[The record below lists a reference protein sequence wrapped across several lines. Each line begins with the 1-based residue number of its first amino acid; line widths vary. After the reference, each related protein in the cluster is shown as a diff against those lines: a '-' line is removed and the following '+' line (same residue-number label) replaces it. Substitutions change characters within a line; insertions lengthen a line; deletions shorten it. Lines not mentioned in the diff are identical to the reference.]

1 MGECRNTA
9 IVLAAGQGKR
19 MHSKIQKQFMELDG
33 MPVLCYSLRCFQES
47 PLIRDV
53 ILVTGEEYV
62 FWCKEEIVEKYGF
75 TKVSA
80 VVSGGKER
88 YDSVYEGLLSCENS
102 DFVLIHDGARPFI
115 TEEIYCTLCPE
126 EESIMISAWPEFT
139 EEWDFAADE
148 EAVETIKEA
157 VRGIRNVRTGMNV
170 PPSKKAKVFVVS
182 EDAAVREVFENGKV
196 FFATL
201 GYASEVFVQADKE
214 GIAEDAVS
222 AVIGNAVIYM
232 PFAELVDI
240 EKEIERLKKE
250 EEKLEKEL
258 ARVNGM
264 LNMPARYSFP
274 FDYCSGLSLVLDKN
288 SMTEVTRSQLA
299 LFQIDISVLEE
310 DLDTAHQWYIC
321 KTPPSMCHVF
331 EELYAAKE
339 HETSQYFRIKVLELL
354 YHATKLR
361 KEDRVAA
368 TYYAREHIEIVKRVR
383 KAMLKDLSRSTPL
396 EQFLRGEAISTVT
409 FQTIFKQIYGRSPYA
424 YLKHYRMNSAAV
436 QLRESNESI
445 NQIALSLGYSN
456 ASKFARAFRDV
467 FGVLPKD
474 YRTAQK
480 AI

>member
-1 MGECRNTA
+1 MTQRSIYQNLDPTLNGYHPDWYDKNAKLISRKPGCSVISYQCNGTG
-9 IVLAAGQGKR
+9 ILYDYSIFPG
-19 MHSKIQKQFMELDG
+19 IDLIFMDFN
-33 MPVLCYSLRCFQES
+33 C
-47 PLIRDV
+47 
-53 ILVTGEEYV
+53 
-62 FWCKEEIVEKYGF
+62 
-75 TKVSA
+75 
-80 VVSGGKER
+80 
-88 YDSVYEGLLSCENS
+88 S
-102 DFVLIHDGARPFI
+102 DIF
-115 TEEIYCTLCPE
+115 
-126 EESIMISAWPEFT
+126 
-139 EEWDFAADE
+139 DE
-148 EAVETIKEA
+148 PNEM
-157 VRGIRNVRTGMNV
+157 RNVLEIRHYQEGRV
-170 PPSKKAKVFVVS
+170 EFEFEGDKVFHLQQ
-182 EDAAVREVFENGKV
+182 D
-196 FFATL
+196 
-201 GYASEVFVQADKE
+201 
-214 GIAEDAVS
+214 
-222 AVIGNAVIYM
+222 
-232 PFAELVDI
+232 ELC
-240 EKEIERLKKE
+240 
-250 EEKLEKEL
+250 
-258 ARVNGM
+258 VNGM

>member
-1 MGECRNTA
+1 MTQRSIYQNLDPTLNGYHPDWYDKNAKLISRKPGCSVISYQCNGTG
-9 IVLAAGQGKR
+9 ILYDNSIFPG
-19 MHSKIQKQFMELDG
+19 IDLIFMDFN
-33 MPVLCYSLRCFQES
+33 C
-47 PLIRDV
+47 
-53 ILVTGEEYV
+53 
-62 FWCKEEIVEKYGF
+62 
-75 TKVSA
+75 
-80 VVSGGKER
+80 
-88 YDSVYEGLLSCENS
+88 S
-102 DFVLIHDGARPFI
+102 DIF
-115 TEEIYCTLCPE
+115 
-126 EESIMISAWPEFT
+126 
-139 EEWDFAADE
+139 DE
-148 EAVETIKEA
+148 PNEM
-157 VRGIRNVRTGMNV
+157 RNVLEIRHYQEGRV
-170 PPSKKAKVFVVS
+170 EFEFEGDKVFHLQQD
-182 EDAAVREVFENGKV
+182 EFC
-196 FFATL
+196 
-201 GYASEVFVQADKE
+201 
-214 GIAEDAVS
+214 
-222 AVIGNAVIYM
+222 
-232 PFAELVDI
+232 
-240 EKEIERLKKE
+240 
-250 EEKLEKEL
+250 
-258 ARVNGM
+258 VNGM

>member
-1 MGECRNTA
+1 MTQRSIYQNLDPTLNGYHPDWYDKSAKLISRKPGCSVISYQCNGTG
-9 IVLAAGQGKR
+9 ILYDYSIFPG
-19 MHSKIQKQFMELDG
+19 IDLIFMDFN
-33 MPVLCYSLRCFQES
+33 C
-47 PLIRDV
+47 
-53 ILVTGEEYV
+53 
-62 FWCKEEIVEKYGF
+62 
-75 TKVSA
+75 
-80 VVSGGKER
+80 
-88 YDSVYEGLLSCENS
+88 S
-102 DFVLIHDGARPFI
+102 DIF
-115 TEEIYCTLCPE
+115 
-126 EESIMISAWPEFT
+126 
-139 EEWDFAADE
+139 DE
-148 EAVETIKEA
+148 PNEM
-157 VRGIRNVRTGMNV
+157 RNVLEIRHYQEGRV
-170 PPSKKAKVFVVS
+170 EFEFEGDKVFHLQQD
-182 EDAAVREVFENGKV
+182 EFC
-196 FFATL
+196 
-201 GYASEVFVQADKE
+201 
-214 GIAEDAVS
+214 
-222 AVIGNAVIYM
+222 
-232 PFAELVDI
+232 
-240 EKEIERLKKE
+240 
-250 EEKLEKEL
+250 
-258 ARVNGM
+258 VNGM

>member
-1 MGECRNTA
+1 MTQRSIYQNLDPTLNGYHPDWYDKNAKLISRKPGCSVISYQCNGTG
-9 IVLAAGQGKR
+9 ILYDYSIFPG
-19 MHSKIQKQFMELDG
+19 IDLIFMDFN
-33 MPVLCYSLRCFQES
+33 C
-47 PLIRDV
+47 
-53 ILVTGEEYV
+53 
-62 FWCKEEIVEKYGF
+62 
-75 TKVSA
+75 
-80 VVSGGKER
+80 
-88 YDSVYEGLLSCENS
+88 S
-102 DFVLIHDGARPFI
+102 DIF
-115 TEEIYCTLCPE
+115 
-126 EESIMISAWPEFT
+126 
-139 EEWDFAADE
+139 DE
-148 EAVETIKEA
+148 PNEM
-157 VRGIRNVRTGMNV
+157 RNVLEIRHYQEGRV
-170 PPSKKAKVFVVS
+170 EFEFEGDKVFHLQQD
-182 EDAAVREVFENGKV
+182 EFC
-196 FFATL
+196 
-201 GYASEVFVQADKE
+201 
-214 GIAEDAVS
+214 
-222 AVIGNAVIYM
+222 
-232 PFAELVDI
+232 
-240 EKEIERLKKE
+240 
-250 EEKLEKEL
+250 
-258 ARVNGM
+258 VNGL

>member
-1 MGECRNTA
+1 MTQRSIYQNLDPTLNGYHPDWYDKNAKLISRKPGCSVISYQCNGTG
-9 IVLAAGQGKR
+9 ILYDYSIFPG
-19 MHSKIQKQFMELDG
+19 IDLIFMDFN
-33 MPVLCYSLRCFQES
+33 C
-47 PLIRDV
+47 
-53 ILVTGEEYV
+53 
-62 FWCKEEIVEKYGF
+62 
-75 TKVSA
+75 
-80 VVSGGKER
+80 
-88 YDSVYEGLLSCENS
+88 S
-102 DFVLIHDGARPFI
+102 DIF
-115 TEEIYCTLCPE
+115 
-126 EESIMISAWPEFT
+126 
-139 EEWDFAADE
+139 DE
-148 EAVETIKEA
+148 PNEM
-157 VRGIRNVRTGMNV
+157 RNVLEIRHYQEGRV
-170 PPSKKAKVFVVS
+170 EFEFEGDKVFHLQQD
-182 EDAAVREVFENGKV
+182 EFC
-196 FFATL
+196 
-201 GYASEVFVQADKE
+201 
-214 GIAEDAVS
+214 
-222 AVIGNAVIYM
+222 
-232 PFAELVDI
+232 
-240 EKEIERLKKE
+240 
-250 EEKLEKEL
+250 
-258 ARVNGM
+258 VNGM

-288 SMTEVTRSQLA
+288 SMTEVTRSQRA

>member
-1 MGECRNTA
+1 MTQRSIYQNLDPTLNGYHPDWYDKNAKLISRKPGCSVISYQCNGTG
-9 IVLAAGQGKR
+9 ILYDYSIFPG
-19 MHSKIQKQFMELDG
+19 IDLIFMDFN
-33 MPVLCYSLRCFQES
+33 C
-47 PLIRDV
+47 
-53 ILVTGEEYV
+53 
-62 FWCKEEIVEKYGF
+62 
-75 TKVSA
+75 
-80 VVSGGKER
+80 
-88 YDSVYEGLLSCENS
+88 S
-102 DFVLIHDGARPFI
+102 DIF
-115 TEEIYCTLCPE
+115 
-126 EESIMISAWPEFT
+126 
-139 EEWDFAADE
+139 DE
-148 EAVETIKEA
+148 PNEM
-157 VRGIRNVRTGMNV
+157 RNVLEIRHYQEGRV
-170 PPSKKAKVFVVS
+170 EFEFEGDKVFHLQQD
-182 EDAAVREVFENGKV
+182 EFC
-196 FFATL
+196 
-201 GYASEVFVQADKE
+201 
-214 GIAEDAVS
+214 
-222 AVIGNAVIYM
+222 
-232 PFAELVDI
+232 
-240 EKEIERLKKE
+240 
-250 EEKLEKEL
+250 
-258 ARVNGM
+258 VNGM

-368 TYYAREHIEIVKRVR
+368 TYYAREQIEIVKRVR

>member
-1 MGECRNTA
+1 MTQRSIYQNLDPTLNGYHPDWYDKNAKLISRKPGCSVISYQCNGTG
-9 IVLAAGQGKR
+9 ILYDYSIFPG
-19 MHSKIQKQFMELDG
+19 IDLIFMDFN
-33 MPVLCYSLRCFQES
+33 C
-47 PLIRDV
+47 
-53 ILVTGEEYV
+53 
-62 FWCKEEIVEKYGF
+62 
-75 TKVSA
+75 
-80 VVSGGKER
+80 
-88 YDSVYEGLLSCENS
+88 S
-102 DFVLIHDGARPFI
+102 DIF
-115 TEEIYCTLCPE
+115 
-126 EESIMISAWPEFT
+126 
-139 EEWDFAADE
+139 DE
-148 EAVETIKEA
+148 PNEM
-157 VRGIRNVRTGMNV
+157 RNVLEIRHYQEGRV
-170 PPSKKAKVFVVS
+170 EFEFEGDKVFHLQQD
-182 EDAAVREVFENGKV
+182 EFC
-196 FFATL
+196 
-201 GYASEVFVQADKE
+201 
-214 GIAEDAVS
+214 
-222 AVIGNAVIYM
+222 
-232 PFAELVDI
+232 
-240 EKEIERLKKE
+240 
-250 EEKLEKEL
+250 
-258 ARVNGM
+258 VNGM

-445 NQIALSLGYSN
+445 NQIALTLGYSN
-456 ASKFARAFRDV
+456 ASTFASAFRDV

>member
-1 MGECRNTA
+1 MTQRSIYQNLDPTLNGYHPDWYDKNAKLISRKPGCSVISYQCNGTG
-9 IVLAAGQGKR
+9 ILYDYSIFPG
-19 MHSKIQKQFMELDG
+19 IDLIFMDFN
-33 MPVLCYSLRCFQES
+33 C
-47 PLIRDV
+47 
-53 ILVTGEEYV
+53 
-62 FWCKEEIVEKYGF
+62 
-75 TKVSA
+75 
-80 VVSGGKER
+80 
-88 YDSVYEGLLSCENS
+88 S
-102 DFVLIHDGARPFI
+102 DIF
-115 TEEIYCTLCPE
+115 
-126 EESIMISAWPEFT
+126 
-139 EEWDFAADE
+139 DE
-148 EAVETIKEA
+148 PNEM
-157 VRGIRNVRTGMNV
+157 RNVLEIRHYQEGRV
-170 PPSKKAKVFVVS
+170 EFEFEGDKVFHLQQD
-182 EDAAVREVFENGKV
+182 EFC
-196 FFATL
+196 
-201 GYASEVFVQADKE
+201 
-214 GIAEDAVS
+214 
-222 AVIGNAVIYM
+222 
-232 PFAELVDI
+232 
-240 EKEIERLKKE
+240 
-250 EEKLEKEL
+250 
-258 ARVNGM
+258 VNGM
-264 LNMPARYSFP
+264 LNMPTRYSFP

>member
-1 MGECRNTA
+1 MTQRSIYQNLDPTLNGYHPDWYDKNAKLISRKPGCSVISYQCNGTG
-9 IVLAAGQGKR
+9 ILYDYSIFPG
-19 MHSKIQKQFMELDG
+19 IDLIFMDFN
-33 MPVLCYSLRCFQES
+33 C
-47 PLIRDV
+47 
-53 ILVTGEEYV
+53 
-62 FWCKEEIVEKYGF
+62 
-75 TKVSA
+75 
-80 VVSGGKER
+80 
-88 YDSVYEGLLSCENS
+88 S
-102 DFVLIHDGARPFI
+102 DIF
-115 TEEIYCTLCPE
+115 
-126 EESIMISAWPEFT
+126 
-139 EEWDFAADE
+139 DE
-148 EAVETIKEA
+148 PNEM
-157 VRGIRNVRTGMNV
+157 RNVLEIRHYQEGRV
-170 PPSKKAKVFVVS
+170 EFEFEGDKVFHLQQD
-182 EDAAVREVFENGKV
+182 EFC
-196 FFATL
+196 
-201 GYASEVFVQADKE
+201 
-214 GIAEDAVS
+214 
-222 AVIGNAVIYM
+222 
-232 PFAELVDI
+232 
-240 EKEIERLKKE
+240 
-250 EEKLEKEL
+250 
-258 ARVNGM
+258 VNGM

-436 QLRESNESI
+436 QLRESNETI
-445 NQIALSLGYSN
+445 NQIALSLGYSK

>member
-1 MGECRNTA
+1 MTQRSIYQNLDPTLNGYHPDWYDKNAKLISRKPGCSVISYQCNGTG
-9 IVLAAGQGKR
+9 ILYDY
-19 MHSKIQKQFMELDG
+19 SIFPSIDLIFMDFN
-33 MPVLCYSLRCFQES
+33 C
-47 PLIRDV
+47 
-53 ILVTGEEYV
+53 
-62 FWCKEEIVEKYGF
+62 
-75 TKVSA
+75 
-80 VVSGGKER
+80 
-88 YDSVYEGLLSCENS
+88 S
-102 DFVLIHDGARPFI
+102 DIF
-115 TEEIYCTLCPE
+115 
-126 EESIMISAWPEFT
+126 
-139 EEWDFAADE
+139 DE
-148 EAVETIKEA
+148 PNEM
-157 VRGIRNVRTGMNV
+157 RNVLEIRHYQEGRV
-170 PPSKKAKVFVVS
+170 EFEFEGDKVFHLQQD
-182 EDAAVREVFENGKV
+182 EFC
-196 FFATL
+196 
-201 GYASEVFVQADKE
+201 
-214 GIAEDAVS
+214 
-222 AVIGNAVIYM
+222 
-232 PFAELVDI
+232 
-240 EKEIERLKKE
+240 
-250 EEKLEKEL
+250 
-258 ARVNGM
+258 VNGM

>member
-1 MGECRNTA
+1 MTQRSIYQNLDPTLNGYHPDWYDKNAKLISRKPGCSVISYQCNGTGILYDYA
-9 IVLAAGQGKR
+9 IFPGIDL
-19 MHSKIQKQFMELDG
+19 IFMDFN
-33 MPVLCYSLRCFQES
+33 C
-47 PLIRDV
+47 
-53 ILVTGEEYV
+53 
-62 FWCKEEIVEKYGF
+62 
-75 TKVSA
+75 
-80 VVSGGKER
+80 
-88 YDSVYEGLLSCENS
+88 S
-102 DFVLIHDGARPFI
+102 DIF
-115 TEEIYCTLCPE
+115 
-126 EESIMISAWPEFT
+126 
-139 EEWDFAADE
+139 DE
-148 EAVETIKEA
+148 PNEM
-157 VRGIRNVRTGMNV
+157 RNVLEIRHYQEGRV
-170 PPSKKAKVFVVS
+170 EFEFEGDKVFHLQQD
-182 EDAAVREVFENGKV
+182 EFC
-196 FFATL
+196 
-201 GYASEVFVQADKE
+201 
-214 GIAEDAVS
+214 
-222 AVIGNAVIYM
+222 
-232 PFAELVDI
+232 
-240 EKEIERLKKE
+240 
-250 EEKLEKEL
+250 
-258 ARVNGM
+258 VNGM

-383 KAMLKDLSRSTPL
+383 KAMLKDLSRSIPL

>member
-1 MGECRNTA
+1 MTQRSIYQNLDPTLNGYHPDWYDKNAKLISRKPGCSVISYQCNGTG
-9 IVLAAGQGKR
+9 ILYDYSIFPG
-19 MHSKIQKQFMELDG
+19 IDLIFMDFN
-33 MPVLCYSLRCFQES
+33 C
-47 PLIRDV
+47 
-53 ILVTGEEYV
+53 
-62 FWCKEEIVEKYGF
+62 
-75 TKVSA
+75 
-80 VVSGGKER
+80 
-88 YDSVYEGLLSCENS
+88 S
-102 DFVLIHDGARPFI
+102 DIF
-115 TEEIYCTLCPE
+115 
-126 EESIMISAWPEFT
+126 
-139 EEWDFAADE
+139 DE
-148 EAVETIKEA
+148 PNEM
-157 VRGIRNVRTGMNV
+157 RNVLEIRHYQEGRV
-170 PPSKKAKVFVVS
+170 EFEFEGDKVFHLQQD
-182 EDAAVREVFENGKV
+182 EFC
-196 FFATL
+196 
-201 GYASEVFVQADKE
+201 
-214 GIAEDAVS
+214 
-222 AVIGNAVIYM
+222 
-232 PFAELVDI
+232 
-240 EKEIERLKKE
+240 
-250 EEKLEKEL
+250 
-258 ARVNGM
+258 VNGM

-445 NQIALSLGYSN
+445 NQIALSLGYSD

>member
-1 MGECRNTA
+1 MTQRSIYQNLDPTLNGYHPDWYDKNAKLISRKPGCSVISYQCNGTG
-9 IVLAAGQGKR
+9 ILYDYSIFPG
-19 MHSKIQKQFMELDG
+19 IDLIFMDFN
-33 MPVLCYSLRCFQES
+33 C
-47 PLIRDV
+47 
-53 ILVTGEEYV
+53 
-62 FWCKEEIVEKYGF
+62 
-75 TKVSA
+75 
-80 VVSGGKER
+80 
-88 YDSVYEGLLSCENS
+88 S
-102 DFVLIHDGARPFI
+102 DIF
-115 TEEIYCTLCPE
+115 
-126 EESIMISAWPEFT
+126 
-139 EEWDFAADE
+139 DE
-148 EAVETIKEA
+148 PNEM
-157 VRGIRNVRTGMNV
+157 RNVLEIRHYQEGRV
-170 PPSKKAKVFVVS
+170 EFEFEGDKVFHLQQDEFCVH
-182 EDAAVREVFENGKV
+182 
-196 FFATL
+196 
-201 GYASEVFVQADKE
+201 
-214 GIAEDAVS
+214 
-222 AVIGNAVIYM
+222 
-232 PFAELVDI
+232 
-240 EKEIERLKKE
+240 
-250 EEKLEKEL
+250 
-258 ARVNGM
+258 GM

>member
-1 MGECRNTA
+1 MTQRSIYQNLDPTLNGYHPDWYDKNAKLISRKPGCSVISYQCNGTG
-9 IVLAAGQGKR
+9 ILYDYSIFPG
-19 MHSKIQKQFMELDG
+19 IDLIFMDFN
-33 MPVLCYSLRCFQES
+33 C
-47 PLIRDV
+47 
-53 ILVTGEEYV
+53 
-62 FWCKEEIVEKYGF
+62 
-75 TKVSA
+75 
-80 VVSGGKER
+80 
-88 YDSVYEGLLSCENS
+88 S
-102 DFVLIHDGARPFI
+102 DIF
-115 TEEIYCTLCPE
+115 
-126 EESIMISAWPEFT
+126 
-139 EEWDFAADE
+139 DE
-148 EAVETIKEA
+148 PNEM
-157 VRGIRNVRTGMNV
+157 RNVLEIRHYQEGRV
-170 PPSKKAKVFVVS
+170 EFEFEGDKVFHLQQD
-182 EDAAVREVFENGKV
+182 EFC
-196 FFATL
+196 
-201 GYASEVFVQADKE
+201 
-214 GIAEDAVS
+214 
-222 AVIGNAVIYM
+222 
-232 PFAELVDI
+232 
-240 EKEIERLKKE
+240 
-250 EEKLEKEL
+250 
-258 ARVNGM
+258 VNGM

-274 FDYCSGLSLVLDKN
+274 FDYCSGLSVVLDKN

>member
-1 MGECRNTA
+1 MTQRIIYKNLDPTLNGYHPDWYDKNAKLISRKPGCSVISYQCNGTG
-9 IVLAAGQGKR
+9 ILYDYSIFPG
-19 MHSKIQKQFMELDG
+19 IDLIFMDFN
-33 MPVLCYSLRCFQES
+33 C
-47 PLIRDV
+47 
-53 ILVTGEEYV
+53 
-62 FWCKEEIVEKYGF
+62 
-75 TKVSA
+75 
-80 VVSGGKER
+80 
-88 YDSVYEGLLSCENS
+88 S
-102 DFVLIHDGARPFI
+102 DIF
-115 TEEIYCTLCPE
+115 
-126 EESIMISAWPEFT
+126 
-139 EEWDFAADE
+139 DE
-148 EAVETIKEA
+148 PNEM
-157 VRGIRNVRTGMNV
+157 RNVLEIRHYQEGRV
-170 PPSKKAKVFVVS
+170 EFEFEGDKVFHLQQD
-182 EDAAVREVFENGKV
+182 EFC
-196 FFATL
+196 
-201 GYASEVFVQADKE
+201 
-214 GIAEDAVS
+214 
-222 AVIGNAVIYM
+222 
-232 PFAELVDI
+232 
-240 EKEIERLKKE
+240 
-250 EEKLEKEL
+250 
-258 ARVNGM
+258 VNGM

>member
-1 MGECRNTA
+1 MTQRSIYQNLDPTLNGYHPDWYDKNAKLISRKPGCSVISYQCNGTG
-9 IVLAAGQGKR
+9 ILYDYSIFPG
-19 MHSKIQKQFMELDG
+19 IDLIFMDFN
-33 MPVLCYSLRCFQES
+33 C
-47 PLIRDV
+47 
-53 ILVTGEEYV
+53 
-62 FWCKEEIVEKYGF
+62 
-75 TKVSA
+75 
-80 VVSGGKER
+80 
-88 YDSVYEGLLSCENS
+88 S
-102 DFVLIHDGARPFI
+102 DIF
-115 TEEIYCTLCPE
+115 
-126 EESIMISAWPEFT
+126 
-139 EEWDFAADE
+139 DE
-148 EAVETIKEA
+148 PNEM
-157 VRGIRNVRTGMNV
+157 RNVLEIRHYQEGRV
-170 PPSKKAKVFVVS
+170 EFEFEGDKVFHLQQD
-182 EDAAVREVFENGKV
+182 EFC
-196 FFATL
+196 
-201 GYASEVFVQADKE
+201 
-214 GIAEDAVS
+214 
-222 AVIGNAVIYM
+222 
-232 PFAELVDI
+232 
-240 EKEIERLKKE
+240 
-250 EEKLEKEL
+250 
-258 ARVNGM
+258 VNGM

-474 YRTAQK
+474 
-480 AI
+480 

>member
-1 MGECRNTA
+1 MTQRSIYQNLDPTLNGYHPDWYDKNAKLISRKPGCSVISYQCNGTG
-9 IVLAAGQGKR
+9 ILYDYSIFPG
-19 MHSKIQKQFMELDG
+19 IDLIFMDFN
-33 MPVLCYSLRCFQES
+33 C
-47 PLIRDV
+47 
-53 ILVTGEEYV
+53 
-62 FWCKEEIVEKYGF
+62 
-75 TKVSA
+75 
-80 VVSGGKER
+80 
-88 YDSVYEGLLSCENS
+88 S
-102 DFVLIHDGARPFI
+102 DIF
-115 TEEIYCTLCPE
+115 
-126 EESIMISAWPEFT
+126 
-139 EEWDFAADE
+139 DE
-148 EAVETIKEA
+148 PNEM
-157 VRGIRNVRTGMNV
+157 RNVLEIRHYQEGRV
-170 PPSKKAKVFVVS
+170 EFEFEGDKVFHLQQD
-182 EDAAVREVFENGKV
+182 EFC
-196 FFATL
+196 
-201 GYASEVFVQADKE
+201 
-214 GIAEDAVS
+214 
-222 AVIGNAVIYM
+222 
-232 PFAELVDI
+232 
-240 EKEIERLKKE
+240 
-250 EEKLEKEL
+250 
-258 ARVNGM
+258 VNGM

-396 EQFLRGEAISTVT
+396 EHFLRGEAISTVT

>member
-1 MGECRNTA
+1 MTQRSIYQNLDPTLNGYHPDWYDKNAKLISRKPGCSVISYQCNGTG
-9 IVLAAGQGKR
+9 ILYDYSIFPG
-19 MHSKIQKQFMELDG
+19 IDLIFMDFN
-33 MPVLCYSLRCFQES
+33 C
-47 PLIRDV
+47 
-53 ILVTGEEYV
+53 
-62 FWCKEEIVEKYGF
+62 
-75 TKVSA
+75 
-80 VVSGGKER
+80 
-88 YDSVYEGLLSCENS
+88 S
-102 DFVLIHDGARPFI
+102 DIF
-115 TEEIYCTLCPE
+115 
-126 EESIMISAWPEFT
+126 
-139 EEWDFAADE
+139 DE
-148 EAVETIKEA
+148 PNEM
-157 VRGIRNVRTGMNV
+157 RNVLEIRHYQEGRV
-170 PPSKKAKVFVVS
+170 EFEFEGDKVFHLQQD
-182 EDAAVREVFENGKV
+182 EFC
-196 FFATL
+196 
-201 GYASEVFVQADKE
+201 
-214 GIAEDAVS
+214 
-222 AVIGNAVIYM
+222 
-232 PFAELVDI
+232 
-240 EKEIERLKKE
+240 
-250 EEKLEKEL
+250 
-258 ARVNGM
+258 VNGM

-288 SMTEVTRSQLA
+288 SMMEVTRSQLA

>member
-1 MGECRNTA
+1 MTQRSIYQNLDPTLNGYHPDWYDKNAKLISRKPGCSVISYQCNGTG
-9 IVLAAGQGKR
+9 ILYDYSIFPG
-19 MHSKIQKQFMELDG
+19 IDLIFMDFN
-33 MPVLCYSLRCFQES
+33 C
-47 PLIRDV
+47 
-53 ILVTGEEYV
+53 
-62 FWCKEEIVEKYGF
+62 
-75 TKVSA
+75 
-80 VVSGGKER
+80 
-88 YDSVYEGLLSCENS
+88 S
-102 DFVLIHDGARPFI
+102 DIF
-115 TEEIYCTLCPE
+115 
-126 EESIMISAWPEFT
+126 
-139 EEWDFAADE
+139 DE
-148 EAVETIKEA
+148 PNEM
-157 VRGIRNVRTGMNV
+157 RNVLEIRHYQEGRV
-170 PPSKKAKVFVVS
+170 EFEFEGDKVFHLQQD
-182 EDAAVREVFENGKV
+182 EFC
-196 FFATL
+196 
-201 GYASEVFVQADKE
+201 
-214 GIAEDAVS
+214 
-222 AVIGNAVIYM
+222 
-232 PFAELVDI
+232 
-240 EKEIERLKKE
+240 
-250 EEKLEKEL
+250 
-258 ARVNGM
+258 VNGM

-321 KTPPSMCHVF
+321 KTPPSMSHVF

>member
-1 MGECRNTA
+1 MTQRSIYQNLDPTLNGYHPDWYDKNAKLISRKPGCSVISYQCNGTGILYDYSIFPGIDLIFMDFNCSDIFDEPNEMRS
-9 IVLAAGQGKR
+9 VLEIR
-19 MHSKIQKQFMELDG
+19 H
-33 MPVLCYSLRCFQES
+33 YQEG
-47 PLIRDV
+47 R
-53 ILVTGEEYV
+53 
-62 FWCKEEIVEKYGF
+62 VEF
-75 TKVSA
+75 
-80 VVSGGKER
+80 EF
-88 YDSVYEGLLSCENS
+88 EG
-102 DFVLIHDGARPFI
+102 D
-115 TEEIYCTLCPE
+115 
-126 EESIMISAWPEFT
+126 
-139 EEWDFAADE
+139 
-148 EAVETIKEA
+148 
-157 VRGIRNVRTGMNV
+157 
-170 PPSKKAKVFVVS
+170 KVFHLQQD
-182 EDAAVREVFENGKV
+182 EFC
-196 FFATL
+196 
-201 GYASEVFVQADKE
+201 
-214 GIAEDAVS
+214 
-222 AVIGNAVIYM
+222 
-232 PFAELVDI
+232 
-240 EKEIERLKKE
+240 
-250 EEKLEKEL
+250 
-258 ARVNGM
+258 VNGM

>member
-1 MGECRNTA
+1 MTQRSIYQNLDPTLNGYHPDWYDKNAKLISRKPGCSVISYQCNGTG
-9 IVLAAGQGKR
+9 ILYDYSIFPG
-19 MHSKIQKQFMELDG
+19 IDLIFMDFN
-33 MPVLCYSLRCFQES
+33 C
-47 PLIRDV
+47 
-53 ILVTGEEYV
+53 
-62 FWCKEEIVEKYGF
+62 
-75 TKVSA
+75 
-80 VVSGGKER
+80 
-88 YDSVYEGLLSCENS
+88 S
-102 DFVLIHDGARPFI
+102 DIF
-115 TEEIYCTLCPE
+115 
-126 EESIMISAWPEFT
+126 
-139 EEWDFAADE
+139 DE
-148 EAVETIKEA
+148 PNEM
-157 VRGIRNVRTGMNV
+157 RNVLEIRHYQEGRV
-170 PPSKKAKVFVVS
+170 EFEFEGDKVFHLQQD
-182 EDAAVREVFENGKV
+182 EFC
-196 FFATL
+196 
-201 GYASEVFVQADKE
+201 
-214 GIAEDAVS
+214 
-222 AVIGNAVIYM
+222 
-232 PFAELVDI
+232 
-240 EKEIERLKKE
+240 
-250 EEKLEKEL
+250 
-258 ARVNGM
+258 VNGM

-354 YHATKLR
+354 YRATKLR

>member
-1 MGECRNTA
+1 MTQRSIYQNMDPTLNGYHPDWYDKNAKLISRKPGCSVISYQCNGTG
-9 IVLAAGQGKR
+9 ILYDYSIFPG
-19 MHSKIQKQFMELDG
+19 IDLIFMDFN
-33 MPVLCYSLRCFQES
+33 C
-47 PLIRDV
+47 
-53 ILVTGEEYV
+53 
-62 FWCKEEIVEKYGF
+62 
-75 TKVSA
+75 
-80 VVSGGKER
+80 
-88 YDSVYEGLLSCENS
+88 S
-102 DFVLIHDGARPFI
+102 DIF
-115 TEEIYCTLCPE
+115 
-126 EESIMISAWPEFT
+126 
-139 EEWDFAADE
+139 DE
-148 EAVETIKEA
+148 PNEM
-157 VRGIRNVRTGMNV
+157 RNVLEIRHYQEGRV
-170 PPSKKAKVFVVS
+170 EFEFEGDKVFHLQQD
-182 EDAAVREVFENGKV
+182 EFC
-196 FFATL
+196 
-201 GYASEVFVQADKE
+201 
-214 GIAEDAVS
+214 
-222 AVIGNAVIYM
+222 
-232 PFAELVDI
+232 
-240 EKEIERLKKE
+240 
-250 EEKLEKEL
+250 
-258 ARVNGM
+258 VNGM

>member
-1 MGECRNTA
+1 MALFICHWDAHFLSTICYIFILPKTGTG
-9 IVLAAGQGKR
+9 ILYDYSIFPG
-19 MHSKIQKQFMELDG
+19 IDLIFMDFN
-33 MPVLCYSLRCFQES
+33 C
-47 PLIRDV
+47 
-53 ILVTGEEYV
+53 
-62 FWCKEEIVEKYGF
+62 
-75 TKVSA
+75 
-80 VVSGGKER
+80 
-88 YDSVYEGLLSCENS
+88 S
-102 DFVLIHDGARPFI
+102 DIF
-115 TEEIYCTLCPE
+115 
-126 EESIMISAWPEFT
+126 
-139 EEWDFAADE
+139 DE
-148 EAVETIKEA
+148 PNEM
-157 VRGIRNVRTGMNV
+157 RNVLEIRHYQEGRV
-170 PPSKKAKVFVVS
+170 EFEFEGDKVFHLQQD
-182 EDAAVREVFENGKV
+182 EFC
-196 FFATL
+196 
-201 GYASEVFVQADKE
+201 
-214 GIAEDAVS
+214 
-222 AVIGNAVIYM
+222 
-232 PFAELVDI
+232 
-240 EKEIERLKKE
+240 
-250 EEKLEKEL
+250 
-258 ARVNGM
+258 VNGM

>member
-1 MGECRNTA
+1 MTQRSIYQNLDPTLIGYHPDWYDKNAKLISRKPGCSVISYQCNGTG
-9 IVLAAGQGKR
+9 ILYDYSIFPG
-19 MHSKIQKQFMELDG
+19 IDLIFMDFN
-33 MPVLCYSLRCFQES
+33 C
-47 PLIRDV
+47 
-53 ILVTGEEYV
+53 
-62 FWCKEEIVEKYGF
+62 
-75 TKVSA
+75 
-80 VVSGGKER
+80 
-88 YDSVYEGLLSCENS
+88 S
-102 DFVLIHDGARPFI
+102 DIF
-115 TEEIYCTLCPE
+115 
-126 EESIMISAWPEFT
+126 
-139 EEWDFAADE
+139 DE
-148 EAVETIKEA
+148 PNEM
-157 VRGIRNVRTGMNV
+157 RNVLEIRHYQEGRV
-170 PPSKKAKVFVVS
+170 EFEFEGDKVFHLQQD
-182 EDAAVREVFENGKV
+182 EFC
-196 FFATL
+196 
-201 GYASEVFVQADKE
+201 
-214 GIAEDAVS
+214 
-222 AVIGNAVIYM
+222 
-232 PFAELVDI
+232 
-240 EKEIERLKKE
+240 
-250 EEKLEKEL
+250 
-258 ARVNGM
+258 VNGM

>member
-1 MGECRNTA
+1 MTQRSIYQYLDPTLNGYHPDWYDKNAKLISRKPGCSVISYQCNGTG
-9 IVLAAGQGKR
+9 ILYDYSIFPG
-19 MHSKIQKQFMELDG
+19 IDLIFMDFN
-33 MPVLCYSLRCFQES
+33 C
-47 PLIRDV
+47 
-53 ILVTGEEYV
+53 
-62 FWCKEEIVEKYGF
+62 
-75 TKVSA
+75 
-80 VVSGGKER
+80 
-88 YDSVYEGLLSCENS
+88 S
-102 DFVLIHDGARPFI
+102 DIF
-115 TEEIYCTLCPE
+115 
-126 EESIMISAWPEFT
+126 
-139 EEWDFAADE
+139 DE
-148 EAVETIKEA
+148 PNEM
-157 VRGIRNVRTGMNV
+157 RNVLEIRHYQEGRV
-170 PPSKKAKVFVVS
+170 EFEFEGDKVFHLQQD
-182 EDAAVREVFENGKV
+182 EFC
-196 FFATL
+196 
-201 GYASEVFVQADKE
+201 
-214 GIAEDAVS
+214 
-222 AVIGNAVIYM
+222 
-232 PFAELVDI
+232 
-240 EKEIERLKKE
+240 
-250 EEKLEKEL
+250 
-258 ARVNGM
+258 VNGM

>member
-1 MGECRNTA
+1 MTQRSIYQNLDPTLNGYHPDWYDKNAKLISRKPGCSVISYQCNGTG
-9 IVLAAGQGKR
+9 ILYDYSIFPG
-19 MHSKIQKQFMELDG
+19 IDLIFMDFN
-33 MPVLCYSLRCFQES
+33 C
-47 PLIRDV
+47 
-53 ILVTGEEYV
+53 
-62 FWCKEEIVEKYGF
+62 
-75 TKVSA
+75 
-80 VVSGGKER
+80 
-88 YDSVYEGLLSCENS
+88 S
-102 DFVLIHDGARPFI
+102 DIF
-115 TEEIYCTLCPE
+115 
-126 EESIMISAWPEFT
+126 
-139 EEWDFAADE
+139 DE
-148 EAVETIKEA
+148 PNEM
-157 VRGIRNVRTGMNV
+157 RNVLEIRHYQEGRV
-170 PPSKKAKVFVVS
+170 EFEFEGDKVFHLQQD
-182 EDAAVREVFENGKV
+182 EFC
-196 FFATL
+196 
-201 GYASEVFVQADKE
+201 
-214 GIAEDAVS
+214 
-222 AVIGNAVIYM
+222 
-232 PFAELVDI
+232 
-240 EKEIERLKKE
+240 
-250 EEKLEKEL
+250 
-258 ARVNGM
+258 VNGM

-321 KTPPSMCHVF
+321 KTPPSMCHAF

>member
-1 MGECRNTA
+1 MTQRSIYQNLDPTLNGYHPDWYDKNAKLISRKPGCSVISYQCNGTG
-9 IVLAAGQGKR
+9 ILYDYSIFPG
-19 MHSKIQKQFMELDG
+19 IDLIFMDFN
-33 MPVLCYSLRCFQES
+33 C
-47 PLIRDV
+47 
-53 ILVTGEEYV
+53 
-62 FWCKEEIVEKYGF
+62 
-75 TKVSA
+75 
-80 VVSGGKER
+80 
-88 YDSVYEGLLSCENS
+88 S
-102 DFVLIHDGARPFI
+102 DIF
-115 TEEIYCTLCPE
+115 
-126 EESIMISAWPEFT
+126 
-139 EEWDFAADE
+139 DE
-148 EAVETIKEA
+148 PNEM
-157 VRGIRNVRTGMNV
+157 RNVLEIRHYQEGRV
-170 PPSKKAKVFVVS
+170 EFEFEGDKVFHLQQD
-182 EDAAVREVFENGKV
+182 EFC
-196 FFATL
+196 
-201 GYASEVFVQADKE
+201 
-214 GIAEDAVS
+214 
-222 AVIGNAVIYM
+222 
-232 PFAELVDI
+232 
-240 EKEIERLKKE
+240 
-250 EEKLEKEL
+250 
-258 ARVNGM
+258 VNGM

-361 KEDRVAA
+361 KEDRVAV

>member
-1 MGECRNTA
+1 MTQRSIYQNLDPTLNGYHPDWYDKNAKLISRKPGCSVISYQCNGTG
-9 IVLAAGQGKR
+9 ILYDYSIFPG
-19 MHSKIQKQFMELDG
+19 IDLIFMDFN
-33 MPVLCYSLRCFQES
+33 C
-47 PLIRDV
+47 
-53 ILVTGEEYV
+53 
-62 FWCKEEIVEKYGF
+62 
-75 TKVSA
+75 
-80 VVSGGKER
+80 
-88 YDSVYEGLLSCENS
+88 S
-102 DFVLIHDGARPFI
+102 DIF
-115 TEEIYCTLCPE
+115 
-126 EESIMISAWPEFT
+126 
-139 EEWDFAADE
+139 DE
-148 EAVETIKEA
+148 PNEM
-157 VRGIRNVRTGMNV
+157 RNVLEIRHYQEGRV
-170 PPSKKAKVFVVS
+170 EFEFEGDKVFHLQQY
-182 EDAAVREVFENGKV
+182 EFC
-196 FFATL
+196 
-201 GYASEVFVQADKE
+201 
-214 GIAEDAVS
+214 
-222 AVIGNAVIYM
+222 
-232 PFAELVDI
+232 
-240 EKEIERLKKE
+240 
-250 EEKLEKEL
+250 
-258 ARVNGM
+258 VNGM

>member
-1 MGECRNTA
+1 MTQRSIYQNLDPTLNGYHPDWYDKNAKLISRKPGCSVISYQCNGTG
-9 IVLAAGQGKR
+9 ILYDYSIFPG
-19 MHSKIQKQFMELDG
+19 IDLIFMDFN
-33 MPVLCYSLRCFQES
+33 C
-47 PLIRDV
+47 
-53 ILVTGEEYV
+53 
-62 FWCKEEIVEKYGF
+62 
-75 TKVSA
+75 
-80 VVSGGKER
+80 
-88 YDSVYEGLLSCENS
+88 S
-102 DFVLIHDGARPFI
+102 DIF
-115 TEEIYCTLCPE
+115 
-126 EESIMISAWPEFT
+126 
-139 EEWDFAADE
+139 DE
-148 EAVETIKEA
+148 PNEM
-157 VRGIRNVRTGMNV
+157 RNVLEIRHYQEGRV
-170 PPSKKAKVFVVS
+170 EFEFEGDKVFHLQQD
-182 EDAAVREVFENGKV
+182 EFC
-196 FFATL
+196 
-201 GYASEVFVQADKE
+201 
-214 GIAEDAVS
+214 
-222 AVIGNAVIYM
+222 
-232 PFAELVDI
+232 
-240 EKEIERLKKE
+240 
-250 EEKLEKEL
+250 
-258 ARVNGM
+258 VNGM

-456 ASKFARAFRDV
+456 ASKF
-467 FGVLPKD
+467 LHL
-474 YRTAQK
+474 
-480 AI
+480 

>member
-1 MGECRNTA
+1 MTQRSIYQNLDPTLNGYHPDWYDKNAKLISRKPGCSVISYQCNGTG
-9 IVLAAGQGKR
+9 ILYDYSIFPG
-19 MHSKIQKQFMELDG
+19 IDLIFMDFN
-33 MPVLCYSLRCFQES
+33 C
-47 PLIRDV
+47 
-53 ILVTGEEYV
+53 
-62 FWCKEEIVEKYGF
+62 
-75 TKVSA
+75 
-80 VVSGGKER
+80 
-88 YDSVYEGLLSCENS
+88 S
-102 DFVLIHDGARPFI
+102 DIF
-115 TEEIYCTLCPE
+115 
-126 EESIMISAWPEFT
+126 
-139 EEWDFAADE
+139 DE
-148 EAVETIKEA
+148 PNEM
-157 VRGIRNVRTGMNV
+157 RNVLEIRHYQEGRV
-170 PPSKKAKVFVVS
+170 EFEFEGDKVFHLQQD
-182 EDAAVREVFENGKV
+182 EFC
-196 FFATL
+196 
-201 GYASEVFVQADKE
+201 
-214 GIAEDAVS
+214 
-222 AVIGNAVIYM
+222 
-232 PFAELVDI
+232 
-240 EKEIERLKKE
+240 
-250 EEKLEKEL
+250 
-258 ARVNGM
+258 VNGM

-354 YHATKLR
+354 YHATNLR

-383 KAMLKDLSRSTPL
+383 KALLKDLSRSTPL

>member
-1 MGECRNTA
+1 MTQRSIYQNLDPTLNGYHPDWYDKNAKLISRKPGCSVISYQCNGTG
-9 IVLAAGQGKR
+9 ILYDYSIFPG
-19 MHSKIQKQFMELDG
+19 IDLIFMDFN
-33 MPVLCYSLRCFQES
+33 C
-47 PLIRDV
+47 
-53 ILVTGEEYV
+53 
-62 FWCKEEIVEKYGF
+62 
-75 TKVSA
+75 
-80 VVSGGKER
+80 
-88 YDSVYEGLLSCENS
+88 S
-102 DFVLIHDGARPFI
+102 DIF
-115 TEEIYCTLCPE
+115 
-126 EESIMISAWPEFT
+126 
-139 EEWDFAADE
+139 DE
-148 EAVETIKEA
+148 PNEM
-157 VRGIRNVRTGMNV
+157 RNVLEIRHYQEGRV
-170 PPSKKAKVFVVS
+170 EFEFEGDKVFHLQQD
-182 EDAAVREVFENGKV
+182 EFC
-196 FFATL
+196 
-201 GYASEVFVQADKE
+201 
-214 GIAEDAVS
+214 
-222 AVIGNAVIYM
+222 
-232 PFAELVDI
+232 
-240 EKEIERLKKE
+240 
-250 EEKLEKEL
+250 
-258 ARVNGM
+258 VNGM

-361 KEDRVAA
+361 KEDHVAA

>member
-1 MGECRNTA
+1 MTQRSIYQNLDPTLNGYHPDWYDKNAKLISRKPGCSVISYQCNGTG
-9 IVLAAGQGKR
+9 ILYDYSIFPG
-19 MHSKIQKQFMELDG
+19 IDLIFMDFN
-33 MPVLCYSLRCFQES
+33 C
-47 PLIRDV
+47 
-53 ILVTGEEYV
+53 
-62 FWCKEEIVEKYGF
+62 
-75 TKVSA
+75 
-80 VVSGGKER
+80 
-88 YDSVYEGLLSCENS
+88 S
-102 DFVLIHDGARPFI
+102 DIF
-115 TEEIYCTLCPE
+115 
-126 EESIMISAWPEFT
+126 
-139 EEWDFAADE
+139 DE
-148 EAVETIKEA
+148 PNEM
-157 VRGIRNVRTGMNV
+157 RNVLEIRHYQEGRV
-170 PPSKKAKVFVVS
+170 EFEFEGDKVFHLQQD
-182 EDAAVREVFENGKV
+182 EFC
-196 FFATL
+196 
-201 GYASEVFVQADKE
+201 
-214 GIAEDAVS
+214 
-222 AVIGNAVIYM
+222 
-232 PFAELVDI
+232 
-240 EKEIERLKKE
+240 
-250 EEKLEKEL
+250 
-258 ARVNGM
+258 VNGM

-288 SMTEVTRSQLA
+288 SKTEETRSQLA

>member
-1 MGECRNTA
+1 MTQRSIYQNLDPTLNGYHPDWYDKNAKLISRKPGCSVISYQCNGTG
-9 IVLAAGQGKR
+9 ILYDYSIFPG
-19 MHSKIQKQFMELDG
+19 IDLIFMDFN
-33 MPVLCYSLRCFQES
+33 C
-47 PLIRDV
+47 
-53 ILVTGEEYV
+53 
-62 FWCKEEIVEKYGF
+62 
-75 TKVSA
+75 
-80 VVSGGKER
+80 
-88 YDSVYEGLLSCENS
+88 S
-102 DFVLIHDGARPFI
+102 DIF
-115 TEEIYCTLCPE
+115 
-126 EESIMISAWPEFT
+126 
-139 EEWDFAADE
+139 DE
-148 EAVETIKEA
+148 PNEM
-157 VRGIRNVRTGMNV
+157 RNVLEIRHYQEGRV
-170 PPSKKAKVFVVS
+170 EFEFEGDKVFHLQQD
-182 EDAAVREVFENGKV
+182 EFC
-196 FFATL
+196 
-201 GYASEVFVQADKE
+201 
-214 GIAEDAVS
+214 
-222 AVIGNAVIYM
+222 
-232 PFAELVDI
+232 
-240 EKEIERLKKE
+240 
-250 EEKLEKEL
+250 
-258 ARVNGM
+258 VNGM

-409 FQTIFKQIYGRSPYA
+409 FKTIFKQIYGRSPYA

>member
-1 MGECRNTA
+1 MFH
-9 IVLAAGQGKR
+9 LQ
-19 MHSKIQKQFMELDG
+19 QD
-33 MPVLCYSLRCFQES
+33 
-47 PLIRDV
+47 
-53 ILVTGEEYV
+53 
-62 FWCKEEIVEKYGF
+62 
-75 TKVSA
+75 
-80 VVSGGKER
+80 
-88 YDSVYEGLLSCENS
+88 
-102 DFVLIHDGARPFI
+102 
-115 TEEIYCTLCPE
+115 
-126 EESIMISAWPEFT
+126 EFC
-139 EEWDFAADE
+139 
-148 EAVETIKEA
+148 
-157 VRGIRNVRTGMNV
+157 
-170 PPSKKAKVFVVS
+170 
-182 EDAAVREVFENGKV
+182 
-196 FFATL
+196 
-201 GYASEVFVQADKE
+201 
-214 GIAEDAVS
+214 
-222 AVIGNAVIYM
+222 
-232 PFAELVDI
+232 
-240 EKEIERLKKE
+240 
-250 EEKLEKEL
+250 
-258 ARVNGM
+258 VNGM

>member
-1 MGECRNTA
+1 MTQRSIYQNLDPTLNGYHPDWYDKNAKLISRKPGCSVISYQCNGTG
-9 IVLAAGQGKR
+9 ILYDYSIFPG
-19 MHSKIQKQFMELDG
+19 IDLIFMDFN
-33 MPVLCYSLRCFQES
+33 C
-47 PLIRDV
+47 
-53 ILVTGEEYV
+53 
-62 FWCKEEIVEKYGF
+62 
-75 TKVSA
+75 
-80 VVSGGKER
+80 
-88 YDSVYEGLLSCENS
+88 S
-102 DFVLIHDGARPFI
+102 DIF
-115 TEEIYCTLCPE
+115 
-126 EESIMISAWPEFT
+126 
-139 EEWDFAADE
+139 DE
-148 EAVETIKEA
+148 PNEM
-157 VRGIRNVRTGMNV
+157 RNVLEIRHYQEGRV
-170 PPSKKAKVFVVS
+170 EFEFEGDKVFHLQQD
-182 EDAAVREVFENGKV
+182 EFC
-196 FFATL
+196 
-201 GYASEVFVQADKE
+201 
-214 GIAEDAVS
+214 
-222 AVIGNAVIYM
+222 
-232 PFAELVDI
+232 
-240 EKEIERLKKE
+240 
-250 EEKLEKEL
+250 
-258 ARVNGM
+258 VNGM

-467 FGVLPKD
+467 FGVIPKD

>member
-1 MGECRNTA
+1 MTQRSIYQNLDPTLNGYHPDWYDKNAKLISRKPGCSVISYQCNGTG
-9 IVLAAGQGKR
+9 ILFPG
-19 MHSKIQKQFMELDG
+19 IDLIFMDFN
-33 MPVLCYSLRCFQES
+33 C
-47 PLIRDV
+47 
-53 ILVTGEEYV
+53 
-62 FWCKEEIVEKYGF
+62 
-75 TKVSA
+75 
-80 VVSGGKER
+80 
-88 YDSVYEGLLSCENS
+88 S
-102 DFVLIHDGARPFI
+102 DIF
-115 TEEIYCTLCPE
+115 
-126 EESIMISAWPEFT
+126 
-139 EEWDFAADE
+139 DE
-148 EAVETIKEA
+148 PNEM
-157 VRGIRNVRTGMNV
+157 RNVLEIRHYQEGRV
-170 PPSKKAKVFVVS
+170 EFEFEGDKVFHLQQD
-182 EDAAVREVFENGKV
+182 EFC
-196 FFATL
+196 
-201 GYASEVFVQADKE
+201 
-214 GIAEDAVS
+214 
-222 AVIGNAVIYM
+222 
-232 PFAELVDI
+232 
-240 EKEIERLKKE
+240 
-250 EEKLEKEL
+250 
-258 ARVNGM
+258 VNGM

>member
-1 MGECRNTA
+1 MTQRSIYQNLDPTLNGYHPDWYDKNAKLISRKPDCSVISYQCNGTG
-9 IVLAAGQGKR
+9 ILYDYSIFPG
-19 MHSKIQKQFMELDG
+19 IDLIFMDFN
-33 MPVLCYSLRCFQES
+33 C
-47 PLIRDV
+47 
-53 ILVTGEEYV
+53 
-62 FWCKEEIVEKYGF
+62 
-75 TKVSA
+75 
-80 VVSGGKER
+80 
-88 YDSVYEGLLSCENS
+88 S
-102 DFVLIHDGARPFI
+102 DIF
-115 TEEIYCTLCPE
+115 
-126 EESIMISAWPEFT
+126 
-139 EEWDFAADE
+139 DE
-148 EAVETIKEA
+148 PNEM
-157 VRGIRNVRTGMNV
+157 RNVLEIRHYQEGRV
-170 PPSKKAKVFVVS
+170 EFEFEGDKVFHLQQD
-182 EDAAVREVFENGKV
+182 EFC
-196 FFATL
+196 
-201 GYASEVFVQADKE
+201 
-214 GIAEDAVS
+214 
-222 AVIGNAVIYM
+222 
-232 PFAELVDI
+232 
-240 EKEIERLKKE
+240 
-250 EEKLEKEL
+250 
-258 ARVNGM
+258 VNGM

-368 TYYAREHIEIVKRVR
+368 TYYARDHIEIVKRVR